1 LKPIRVMKFGGTSVA
16 TPESRLLA
24 ARKVV
29 DAVERGY
36 APVVVV
42 SAIGRKGEPYAT
54 DTLLSL
60 LTDVDP
66 LVDYDLR
73 EMDLMLCCGE
83 IMSTCIFAQTLKSLG
98 QPASAMTGGQ
108 AGLITDDA
116 HGNARIMEVRPHDVL
131 RVVEQGRVPVVCGF
145 QGRSDSKDGAI
156 YGEITTLGR
165 GGSDTTASALGAAL
179 NAISIEIYTDVDGV
193 KTADPSIV
201 ESAPT
206 LGKMTYDEVAEIAHQ
221 GAKVLHP
228 RAAQIALK
236 YGIPLW
242 VKSTF
247 TEEIG
252 TEIVSDKEFP
262 GRRVTGVTHTGKLV
276 YLHIEVESESE
287 KRVIEH
293 QVYRLMA
300 DNKVNLFMVNTHESS
315 FAFAVPRKQ
324 LPKVKEILDGLVIPV
339 AEEGRVIK
347 TFLVQFGRAKS
358 METTAQEQMLAG
370 LGPIEKCQVD
380 LTENCTIVSLIAH
393 EFLQQPGIFQR
404 VVEALNRGAI
414 KMIQT
419 SDSLLSVSVLVSESD
434 AERAASLLHAEF
446 ELSGER

>member
-1 LKPIRVMKFGGTSVA
+1 MKFGGTSVA

-36 APVVVV
+36 SPVVVV

-66 LVDYDLR
+66 LVPYELR

-98 QPASAMTGGQ
+98 QPASAVTGGQ

-116 HGNARIMEVRPHDVL
+116 HGNARIVEVRPHDIL
-131 RVVEQGRVPVVCGF
+131 RLVNLGRVPVVCGF
-145 QGRSDSKDGAI
+145 QGRSDSKNGAV

-179 NAISIEIYTDVDGV
+179 RAESIEIYTDVDGV

-201 ESAPT
+201 GNAPT
-206 LGKMTYDEVAEIAHQ
+206 LGRMTYDEVAEIAHQ

-228 RAAQIALK
+228 RAAQVALK

-247 TEEIG
+247 TDEPG
-252 TEIVSDKEFP
+252 TEIVGTEGFP
-262 GRRVTGVTHTGKLV
+262 ERRVTGVTHTGKLV
-276 YLHIEVESESE
+276 YLHIEVQSDSD
-287 KRVIEH
+287 KRLIEL

-300 DNKVNLFMVNTHESS
+300 KNKVNLFMVNTHENS

-324 LPKVKEILDGLVIPV
+324 LPKVKEILDGLVIPITDD
-339 AEEGRVIK
+339 GRVTK
-347 TFLVQFGRAKS
+347 TFLVQVGRAKS
-358 METTAQEQMLAG
+358 TETTAQEEMLAD
-370 LGPIEKCQVD
+370 LGPIEKCRVD

-393 EFLQQPGIFQR
+393 EFLQQPGIFRR
-404 VVEALNRGAI
+404 VVEALNKGAI
-414 KMIQT
+414 KIIQT
-419 SDSLLSVSVLVSESD
+419 SDSLLSVSVLVPESD
-434 AERAASLLHAEF
+434 AERAVRLLHTEF
-446 ELSGER
+446 ELAGAV

>member
-1 LKPIRVMKFGGTSVA
+1 MTRIRVMKFGGTSVA

-60 LTDVDP
+60 LTDVDA

-116 HGNARIMEVRPHDVL
+116 HGNARIVEVRPNDVL
-131 RVVEQGRVPVVCGF
+131 RLVASGRVPVVCGF
-145 QGRSDSKDGAI
+145 QGRSDSKDGAV

-179 NAISIEIYTDVDGV
+179 RAESIEIYTDVDGV

-247 TEEIG
+247 TDEIG
-252 TEIVSDKEFP
+252 TEIVSDKSFT

-276 YLHIEVESESE
+276 YLHVEVDSESE

-300 DNKVNLFMVNTHESS
+300 ANKVNLFMVNTHESS

-324 LPKVKEILDGLVIPV
+324 LSKVKEILDGLVIPV
-339 AEEGRVIK
+339 VEEGSVRK
-347 TFLVQFGRAKS
+347 TFLIQVGRAKS
-358 METTAQEQMLAG
+358 TETTAQEQMLAD

-393 EFLQQPGIFQR
+393 EFLQQPGIFKR
-404 VVEALNRGAI
+404 VVDALNRGAI
-414 KMIQT
+414 KIIQT
-419 SDSLLSVSVLVSESD
+419 SDSLLSVSVLVPESD
-434 AERAASLLHAEF
+434 ADRAVRLLHAEF
-446 ELSGER
+446 ELTGAE

>member
-1 LKPIRVMKFGGTSVA
+1 MKPIKVMKFGGTSVA
-16 TPESRLLA
+16 TAESRMLG

-29 DAVERGY
+29 DAVEKGY

-60 LTDVDP
+60 LSDVDP
-66 LVDYDLR
+66 LMPYELR

-108 AGLITDDA
+108 AGLITDNA
-116 HGNARIMEVRPHDVL
+116 HGNARIKEVRPNDIL
-131 RVVEQGRVPVVCGF
+131 RIVSLGRVPVVCGF
-145 QGRSDSKDGAI
+145 QGRSDSDSGAV

-179 NAISIEIYTDVDGV
+179 NAEAIEIYTDVDGV

-236 YGIPLW
+236 FGIPLW

-252 TEIVSDKEFP
+252 TEIVSSDKFP

-276 YLHIEVESESE
+276 YLNFRVEHEHE
-287 KRVIEH
+287 KRLIEL

-300 DNKVNLFMVNTHESS
+300 QNKVNLFMVNTHESS

-339 AEEGRVIK
+339 GEGGSVTK
-347 TFLVQFGRAKS
+347 TYLVQVGRAKS
-358 METTAQEQMLAG
+358 TEMTAQEQMLTD
-370 LGPIEKCQVD
+370 LGPIEKCLVE

-393 EFLQQPGIFQR
+393 EFLQQPGIFRR
-404 VVEALNRGAI
+404 VVDALNAGAI
-414 KMIQT
+414 KIIQT
-419 SDSLLSVSVLVSESD
+419 SDSLLSVSVLVPESD
-434 AERAASLLHAEF
+434 AERAVRLLHAEF
-446 ELSGER
+446 DLAGAE

>member
-1 LKPIRVMKFGGTSVA
+1 MKPIKVMKFGGTSVA
-16 TPESRLLA
+16 TAESRLLA

-29 DAVERGY
+29 GAVERGY

-60 LTDVDP
+60 LSEVDP
-66 LVDYDLR
+66 LMPYDLR

-108 AGLITDDA
+108 AGLITDEA
-116 HGNARIMEVRPHDVL
+116 HGNARIIEVRPNDIL
-131 RVVEQGRVPVVCGF
+131 RIVGKGRVPVVCGF
-145 QGRSDSKDGAI
+145 QGRSDSSDGAI

-179 NAISIEIYTDVDGV
+179 HAEAIEIYTDVDGV

-201 ESAPT
+201 ENAPT

-247 TEEIG
+247 TDESG
-252 TEIVSDKEFP
+252 TEIVSDEAFA

-276 YLHIEVESESE
+276 YLHFELESEEE
-287 KRVIEH
+287 KRSIEL

-300 DNKVNLFMVNTHESS
+300 ENKVNLFMVNTHENS

-324 LPKVKEILDGLVIPV
+324 LAKVKEILDGLVIPLS
-339 AEEGRVIK
+339 EEGRVRK
-347 TFLVQFGRAKS
+347 TFLVQVGRAKS
-358 METTAQEQMLAG
+358 TEMTAQEKMLSG
-370 LGPIEKCQVD
+370 LGPIERCLAT
-380 LTENCTIVSLIAH
+380 LTENCTIVSVIAH
-393 EFLQQPGIFQR
+393 EFLQQPGIFRR
-404 VVEALNRGAI
+404 VVEALNKGAI
-414 KMIQT
+414 KIIQT
-419 SDSLLSVSVLVSESD
+419 SDSLLSVSVLVPESD
-434 AERAASLLHAEF
+434 AERAVKFLHAEF
-446 ELSGER
+446 DLAGAI